1 MKLNLTT
8 LTPGKRATLERI
20 QKWMSNIATDLD
32 AKKRH
37 LDEMTLAL
45 ETAESSKDNSEK
57 DAALNPDAALA
68 LAGVEAQLSRLA
80 PQVKH
85 LQTSLEKETAT
96 AIHQVN
102 LARSTEV
109 RELLSGPLIEQLLAK
124 ITAALSPFLSDGWD
138 RQGAKQIL
146 ERTNQYRTISFFLN
160 RPPIAVADF
169 EDAIR
174 EINAFVGELNRI
186 LASETVLEV

>member
-1 MKLNLTT
+1 MKLNVQT
-8 LTPGKRATLERI
+8 LAPGKRATLERI

-32 AKKRH
+32 AKKTH

-45 ETAESSKDNSEK
+45 KAAESSKDNSEK

-68 LAGVEAQLSRLA
+68 LAGTEVQITRLA

-85 LQTSLEKETAT
+85 LQTSLEKDTAT

-109 RELLSGPLIEQLLAK
+109 REVISGPLIEQLLAK

-138 RQGAKQIL
+138 RQGALQIM
-146 ERTNQYRTISFFLN
+146 ERTNQYRAISFFIN

-169 EDAIR
+169 DDAKR
-174 EINAFVGELNRI
+174 EISAFVGEINRI
-186 LASETVLEV
+186 LAGGTVLEV